1 MDNFK
6 LGKLQSCFDTV
17 SHWRLEFGF
26 FYFISRN
33 IRVPLYLGSIRLLL
47 TSFSTLRPWHSWLLN
62 FSQVSDAMMHWCCK
76 SIFSNSLVILF
87 GLRFWDYYHHTWF
100 IFLCHIQSLWSRA
113 VSTTNSFSRV
123 TQHIALVSGF
133 KLLSRLLFL
142 DQNWC
147 FLFCHPKIVSWAM
160 PLDSGFFTSLNG
172 WSFRVN
178 KQLSFSVGVPGN
190 LLNCPEQGDSFKILT
205 ALLPSTK
212 PNKKLQT

>member
-1 MDNFK
+1 MAFFLFPGTSGSLYIWAPLDFYS
-6 LGKLQSCFDTV
+6 LV
-17 SHWRLEFGF
+17 S
-26 FYFISRN
+26 
-33 IRVPLYLGSIRLLL
+33 LLL
-47 TSFSTLRPWHSWLLN
+47 DHGTRIWLLN

-123 TQHIALVSGF
+123 TQHIVLVSGF

-212 PNKKLQT
+212 PNKKLQS